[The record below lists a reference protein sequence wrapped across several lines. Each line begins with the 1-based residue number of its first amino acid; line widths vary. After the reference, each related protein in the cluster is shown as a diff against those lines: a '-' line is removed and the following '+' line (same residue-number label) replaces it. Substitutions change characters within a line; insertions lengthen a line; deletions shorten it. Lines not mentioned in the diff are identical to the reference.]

1 MSKEIKIRDLSASV
15 VAKIDEQAKMIGKSR
30 NEFLKEFL
38 EMHFL
43 TAGKVQEIDSK
54 YEQLLSR
61 TTKVI
66 EYNSILLGNIADELL
81 INFEEEIKEK
91 GE

>member
-1 MSKEIKIRDLSASV
+1 MSKEIKIRDLSTSV
-15 VAKIDEQAKMIGKSR
+15 IVKIDEQAKMLGKSR

-43 TAGKVQEIDSK
+43 TSSKVQEIDNK
-54 YEQLLSR
+54 YAQLLSR
-61 TTKVI
+61 ATKVI
-66 EYNSILLGNIADELL
+66 EYNSILLGSLADELL
-81 INFEEEIKEK
+81 INIEEKIEKK